1 MKPSRTP
8 VRRGP
13 FQVNA
18 SGGQWWPLDPRPED
32 FAIGD
37 IAHHLSMICRYGGAP
52 TSFYSV
58 AEHSVLVSQHVPL
71 ELALHGLLH
80 DAAEAVVG
88 DAIKPIKMLAE
99 WKAVRRVED
108 LNFQS
113 ICEAFG
119 LEWNAEIEHVVAEV
133 DRRIVIDECLA
144 VIANGADYLTLKGY
158 DLSERLD
165 ADVVAYSP
173 ERAEVM
179 FLLRWE
185 ELTVGSRP

>member
-32 FAIGD
+32 FAIWD
-37 IAHHLSMICRYGGAP
+37 IAHHLSNICRYGGAP

-144 VIANGADYLTLKGY
+144 IIPNGADYLHLKGY

-185 ELTVGSRP
+185 ELTLGSRP